1 MEKHISDFVVHLDE
15 SLHPEAQC
23 KLEDYVR
30 EQPCVVGAGISV
42 DNPHLMVI
50 AYDSGCG
57 PARDILNSIR
67 DEGYRAEAIG
77 F

>member
-1 MEKHISDFVVHLDE
+1 MEKHISDFMVHLVE
-15 SLHPEAQC
+15 TLPPEDQC

-30 EQPCVVGAGISV
+30 QQPCVVGAGISV

-50 AYDSGCG
+50 AYDSACG
-57 PARDILNSIR
+57 PAKDILYSIR
-67 DEGYRAEAIG
+67 DEGFRAEAIG